1 LELTQELKSFLITQN
16 ELPDLIEPIV
26 EEASGR
32 KYYRVHFTKLNKN
45 FVFCIENPLNK
56 DFWVISNYLHREGF
70 SVPKV
75 TRINEE
81 KGYMLLT
88 DEGKEDLCSI
98 KDPQERERRIYQAIG
113 LIFRIQELDPIELVK
128 NRSFDYEKLSWEINH
143 TVEHYLLYKE
153 QHGFK
158 TMINESGLEF
168 LDIICKKLG
177 NYPEMVFCHRD
188 YHSRNLLI
196 NYENQ
201 LSMIDFQDARMG
213 NPYYDLVSLIY
224 DPYSPMSLEKRKRY
238 IEYFNT
244 NSQRGKFKPLETLYF
259 QAIQRSFKALGTYFK
274 MVTVFQKEKYK
285 KDILPCLENCLEI
298 CQLGMLPDSLYLY
311 FFKLSEEIKE
321 SQD

>member
-16 ELPDLIEPIV
+16 ELPDQIEPIV

-32 KYYRVHFTKLNKN
+32 KYYRVHFKNINKN
-45 FVFCIENPLNK
+45 FIFCIESPLNK
-56 DFWVISNYLHREGF
+56 DFWIISNFLHREGF

-88 DEGKEDLCSI
+88 DEGRDDIYSI
-98 KDPQERERRIYQAIG
+98 KDSHEKERWIYQAIG
-113 LIFRIQELDPIELVK
+113 LIFRLQELEPIELVK
-128 NRSFDYEKLSWEINH
+128 NRFFDYEKLSWEINH
-143 TVEHYLLYKE
+143 TLEHYELYKKKNN
-153 QHGFK
+153 FK
-158 TMINESGLEF
+158 TNIDDSALEF

-177 NYPEMVFCHRD
+177 SYPEMVFTHRD

-201 LSMIDFQDARMG
+201 ISMIDFQDARMG

-224 DPYSPMSLEKRKRY
+224 DPYSPLTIEKRKRY
-238 IEYFNT
+238 VEYFQT
-244 NSQRGKFKPLETLYF
+244 NSEKGKYKSKETLYF
-259 QAIQRSFKALGTYFK
+259 QALQRSFKALGTYFK
-274 MVTVFQKEKYK
+274 MVTVFDKQKYE

-298 CQLGMLPDSLYLY
+298 CQLGMLPDSLYL
-311 FFKLSEEIKE
+311 FFYKLSEEIKE
-321 SQD
+321 NHD